1 MERFEDINPGLK
13 AMLDK
18 AEELEWSYD
27 VWIEESRNSRTYA
40 ELERYSPAGEDFSI
54 IVDFEKDHQVETF
67 LRDLREYYENFDVDD
82 HVEMWMP
89 SRGENG
95 CPSSIKALV
104 EDAEAIESMI
114 LELLDAL
121 EDMEVDCR

>member
-1 MERFEDINPGLK
+1 
-13 AMLDK
+13 
-18 AEELEWSYD
+18 
-27 VWIEESRNSRTYA
+27 
-40 ELERYSPAGEDFSI
+40 
-54 IVDFEKDHQVETF
+54 
-67 LRDLREYYENFDVDD
+67 
-82 HVEMWMP
+82 MP

-95 CPSSIKALV
+95 CPSGIKALV

>member
-1 MERFEDINPGLK
+1 MKKLIF
-13 AMLDK
+13 DK
-18 AEELEWSYD
+18 
-27 VWIEESRNSRTYA
+27 
-40 ELERYSPAGEDFSI
+40 
-54 IVDFEKDHQVETF
+54 H
-67 LRDLREYYENFDVDD
+67 
-82 HVEMWMP
+82 
-89 SRGENG
+89 G

>member
-1 MERFEDINPGLK
+1 
-13 AMLDK
+13 MLDK

-27 VWIEESRNSRTYA
+27 VWIEESRNGRTYA